1 MTWQNDYSIL
11 SKKNAGYTKK
21 ADRMWFQDN
30 IEKRVQ
36 KKYAKTSAVVIS
48 K

>member
-21 ADRMWFQDN
+21 ADRMWFQVN

-36 KKYAKTSAVVIS
+36 KKICQNIS
-48 K
+48 SGYL